1 MGWRVEP
8 RKRGEAVA
16 VTVKGLPELPEGV
29 RAAACTQAVYERG
42 LHRVP
47 VAAPVD
53 SCHLRTLLRG
63 LPDSLKM
70 FVPSLRERI
79 QAATDRNQQNP
90 QTPPPPPVLVL
101 TWAETLHNIVWA
113 DPEGGAGGSGR
124 DRRACHKP
132 RPGPPSPPGS
142 RTLLRPTYDSDL
154 RPC

>member
-79 QAATDRNQQNP
+79 QAAIDRNQQNP
-90 QTPPPPPVLVL
+90 QTPPPSRARFDLGGDVTQYSLGRSGGWRGREREGPTGLSQTPARPALAAGIPNPP
-101 TWAETLHNIVWA
+101 ET
-113 DPEGGAGGSGR
+113 
-124 DRRACHKP
+124 
-132 RPGPPSPPGS
+132 
-142 RTLLRPTYDSDL
+142 DL
-154 RPC
+154 